1 MAVASFTLVTFF
13 WTSTIGLITADGD
26 RSFYAEQ
33 SDTYTQENCSDFVLL
48 EVLPLLDTIRRT
60 DPVNYKQIY
69 IR

>member
-26 RSFYAEQ
+26 RSF
-33 SDTYTQENCSDFVLL
+33 YTQENCSDFVLL